1 MGCRLAASLTILLGI
16 TAAGGCARGPLGASG
31 SEIDASGDDG
41 VACPVLQS
49 LEQADCPGYYECAV
63 EECAEPY
70 ALCYGENWQSNEF
83 EGPCAGY
90 LTCITSC
97 ACGDGDCQQDC
108 AGDLPADSE
117 CLDCLGNEI
126 GLCSVDACSDE
137 LDACP
142 G

>member
-1 MGCRLAASLTILLGI
+1 MRRLAVSLSFAAAIA
-16 TAAGGCARGPLGASG
+16 AAGACSRGPLGASG

-49 LEQADCPGYYECAV
+49 LAEADCPGYYECAV
-63 EECAEPY
+63 NQCAEPY
-70 ALCYGENWQSNEF
+70 AFCFGENWTSNEF
-83 EGPCAGY
+83 EGPCAEY
-90 LTCITSC
+90 MFCITSC
-97 ACGDGDCQQDC
+97 QCGDADCQQDC
-108 AGDLPADSE
+108 AGDLPSGSE

-137 LDACP
+137 LDACA